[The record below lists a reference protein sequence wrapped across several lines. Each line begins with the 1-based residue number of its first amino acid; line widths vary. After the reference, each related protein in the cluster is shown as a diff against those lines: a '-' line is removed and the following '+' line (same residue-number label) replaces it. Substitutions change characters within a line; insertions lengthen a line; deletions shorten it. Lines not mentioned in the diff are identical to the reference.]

1 MFENLQEKLQ
11 RAFKTLRGQAT
22 LTEENIDEA
31 LREIRLALLEADV
44 NFKVVKQL
52 IDQIRVKAVGQD
64 VLTALSPGEQV
75 IKIVRDELVEI
86 LGRDTARMKFASQP
100 PTVILMAGLQ
110 GSGKTTTSGKLA
122 NWLKNG
128 GHRPLLVSVDVYRP
142 AAREQLKVVAQAVKA
157 NIYEGEVGEATPGP
171 RDPRAKEARRE
182 AINTGS
188 DVLIVDT
195 AGRLHID
202 DQLMD
207 EMQLLKRL
215 LNPQEILFVADA
227 MTGQDAVNSADEFHK
242 KLSLTGVVLTKM
254 DGDARGGAA
263 LSIRQVTGQPIKF
276 IGVGEK
282 YDALEPFHP
291 DRIVS
296 RILGM
301 GDILSLIERAESQID
316 KKKAQ
321 EMATKAL
328 TGDGF
333 SLEDFRDQLRQVKK
347 MGSMKSLLGML
358 PSIGP
363 FSGLQKAADNVDEG
377 QINRVEAIINSM
389 TTHERNHHEVINGSR
404 RKRIARGSG
413 TTVQE
418 VNNLLRQYAQMKKMF
433 KQMGKTVAPRTGLF
447 HQLQGQPAHGVAGI
461 DFHHRLEPAIALGC
475 AIDEGVDANRPD
487 IAGALQFRFEQRKDV
502 AIEALEAARNVRR
515 FAEQRGYVRR
525 YAAAVVGRRPVG
537 PELSLAVIDQAGVAA
552 ELQVARPH
560 LQLDGEIQRALQP
573 GFDDHLSAILQ
584 GTGQPLLLCRQHL

>member
-31 LREIRLALLEADV
+31 LREIRMALLEADV

-52 IDQIRVKAVGQD
+52 IDQIKAKAIGQE
-64 VLTALSPGEQV
+64 VMTALSPGEQV
-75 IKIVRDELVEI
+75 IKILRDELVEV
-86 LGRDTARMKFASQP
+86 LGKDTARVKFASQP

-122 NWLKNG
+122 HWLKQG

-142 AAREQLKVVAQAVKA
+142 AAREQLKIVAQAVKA
-157 NIYEGEVGEATPGP
+157 NIYEGHVAPDAFVRSDEDESKGSYVKSPDVE
-171 RDPRAKEARRE
+171 RLAKEARRE
-182 AINTGS
+182 AVVTGC

-207 EMQLLKRL
+207 EMQSLKKL
-215 LNPQEILFVADA
+215 LNPSEILFVADA
-227 MTGQDAVNSADEFHK
+227 MTGQDAVRSAEEFHK

-276 IGVGEK
+276 IGIGEK

-301 GDILSLIERAESQID
+301 GDILSLIERAEKQID
-316 KKKAQ
+316 KKKA
-321 EMATKAL
+321 EELATKAL
-328 TGDGF
+328 TGGGF

-347 MGSMKSLLGML
+347 MGSMKSLIGML

-363 FSGLQKAADNVDEG
+363 FSGLQKAADQVDEK
-377 QINRVEAIINSM
+377 QVNRVEAIINSM
-389 TTHERNHHEVINGSR
+389 TMHERNHHEVINGSR

-433 KQMGKTVAPRTGLF
+433 KDMGKKSFARRL
-447 HQLQGQPAHGVAGI
+447 AGM
-461 DFHHRLEPAIALGC
+461 
-475 AIDEGVDANRPD
+475 
-487 IAGALQFRFEQRKDV
+487 KM
-502 AIEALEAARNVRR
+502 
-515 FAEQRGYVRR
+515 
-525 YAAAVVGRRPVG
+525 
-537 PELSLAVIDQAGVAA
+537 
-552 ELQVARPH
+552 
-560 LQLDGEIQRALQP
+560 P
-573 GFDDHLSAILQ
+573 GM
-584 GTGQPLLLCRQHL
+584 

>member
-11 RAFKTLRGQAT
+11 RAFKTLRGQAR
-22 LTEENIDEA
+22 LSEENIDEA

-52 IDQIRVKAVGQD
+52 IDQIRAKAVGQE
-64 VLTALSPGEQV
+64 VMTALSPGEQV
-75 IKIVRDELVEI
+75 IKIVRDELVAL
-86 LGRDTARMKFASQP
+86 LGTDTARVKFASQP
-100 PTVILMAGLQ
+100 PTVVLMAGLQ

-122 NWLKNG
+122 HWFKQG

-142 AAREQLKVVAQAVKA
+142 AAREQLKVVAQAVKSH
-157 NIYEGEVGEATPGP
+157 IYEGEVAEEDTATVE
-171 RDPRAKEARRE
+171 RLVKEAKRE
-182 AINTGS
+182 AVVTGC

-202 DQLMD
+202 EQLME
-207 EMQLLKRL
+207 EMQSLKKL
-215 LNPQEILFVADA
+215 LNPSEILFVADA

-301 GDILSLIERAESQID
+301 GDILSLIERAEQQID
-316 KKKAQ
+316 KKKAA
-321 EMATKAL
+321 EMASKAL
-328 TGDGF
+328 SGDGF
-333 SLEDFRDQLRQVKK
+333 SLEDFRDQLRQVRK
-347 MGSMKSLLGML
+347 MGSIKNLMGML
-358 PSIGP
+358 PAIGP
-363 FSGLQKAADNVDEG
+363 FSGLQKAADHVDEK

-389 TTHERNHHEVINGSR
+389 TAHERMHHEVINGSR

-413 TTVQE
+413 TTIQE

-433 KQMGKTVAPRTGLF
+433 KQMGKASFAR
-447 HQLQGQPAHGVAGI
+447 
-461 DFHHRLEPAIALGC
+461 RLASM
-475 AIDEGVDANRPD
+475 
-487 IAGALQFRFEQRKDV
+487 KM
-502 AIEALEAARNVRR
+502 
-515 FAEQRGYVRR
+515 
-525 YAAAVVGRRPVG
+525 
-537 PELSLAVIDQAGVAA
+537 
-552 ELQVARPH
+552 
-560 LQLDGEIQRALQP
+560 P
-573 GFDDHLSAILQ
+573 GM
-584 GTGQPLLLCRQHL
+584 

>member
-11 RAFKTLRGQAT
+11 RAFKSLRGQAR
-22 LTEENIDEA
+22 LTEENIGEA

-44 NFKVVKQL
+44 NFKVVKEL
-52 IDQIRVKAVGQD
+52 IDRIQAKAVGQE

-75 IKIVRDELVEI
+75 IKIVRDELVET
-86 LGRDTARMKFASQP
+86 LGKDTARVKFASQP
-100 PTVILMAGLQ
+100 PTVVLMAGLQ

-122 NWLKNG
+122 NWFKTG

-142 AAREQLKVVAQAVKA
+142 AAREQLKIVAQAVKA
-157 NIYEGEVGEATPGP
+157 QIYEGHVAPDAFVRGGADESVRPYANSADVE
-171 RDPRAKEARRE
+171 RLAKEARRE
-182 AINTGS
+182 AIVSGC

-202 DQLMD
+202 DELMN
-207 EMQLLKRL
+207 EMQSLKKL
-215 LNPQEILFVADA
+215 LNPSEILFVADA
-227 MTGQDAVNSADEFHK
+227 MTGQDAVRSADEFHK
-242 KLSLTGVVLTKM
+242 KLSLTGVILTKM

-347 MGSMKSLLGML
+347 MGSIKSLIGMM

-363 FSGLQKAADNVDEG
+363 FSGLQKAADNVDEK

-389 TTHERNHHEVINGSR
+389 TMYERNHHEVINGSR
-404 RKRIARGSG
+404 RKRISRGSG

-433 KQMGKTVAPRTGLF
+433 KQMGKPSFARRM
-447 HQLQGQPAHGVAGI
+447 AGMK
-461 DFHHRLEPAIALGC
+461 L
-475 AIDEGVDANRPD
+475 
-487 IAGALQFRFEQRKDV
+487 
-502 AIEALEAARNVRR
+502 
-515 FAEQRGYVRR
+515 
-525 YAAAVVGRRPVG
+525 
-537 PELSLAVIDQAGVAA
+537 
-552 ELQVARPH
+552 
-560 LQLDGEIQRALQP
+560 P
-573 GFDDHLSAILQ
+573 GM
-584 GTGQPLLLCRQHL
+584 

>member
-11 RAFKTLRGQAT
+11 RAFKSLRGQAV
-22 LTEENIDEA
+22 LTEENIAEA
-31 LREIRLALLEADV
+31 MKQIRLALLEADV
-44 NFKVVKQL
+44 NFRVVKDL
-52 IDQIRVKAVGQD
+52 IDRIQAKAIGQD

-75 IKIVRDELVEI
+75 IKIVRDELVET
-86 LGRDTARMKFASQP
+86 LGKDTAKLKFASQP
-100 PTVILMAGLQ
+100 PTVVLMAGLQ

-142 AAREQLKVVAQAVKA
+142 AAREQLKVVAAAIKA
-157 NIYEGEVGEATPGP
+157 NLYEGAVGEAGVETNTASVE
-171 RDPRAKEARRE
+171 RLAKEARRE
-182 AINTGS
+182 AINTGC
-188 DVLIVDT
+188 DVLVVDT

-207 EMQLLKRL
+207 EMQSLKRL

-227 MTGQDAVNSADEFHK
+227 MTGQDAVKSADEFHK
-242 KLSLTGVVLTKM
+242 KLTLTGVILTKM

-301 GDILSLIERAESQID
+301 GDILSLIEKAESQID

-321 EMATKAL
+321 DLATKAL

-333 SLEDFRDQLRQVKK
+333 SLEDFRDQLRQVRK
-347 MGSMKSLLGML
+347 MGSLQSLIGML
-358 PSIGP
+358 PSVGA
-363 FSGLQKAADNVDEG
+363 FSGLQKAADKVDEK

-389 TTHERNHHEVINGSR
+389 TGYERNHHEAINGSR

-413 TTVQE
+413 TSVQE

-433 KQMGKTVAPRTGLF
+433 KQMGKPSFARRM
-447 HQLQGQPAHGVAGI
+447 AGMK
-461 DFHHRLEPAIALGC
+461 F
-475 AIDEGVDANRPD
+475 
-487 IAGALQFRFEQRKDV
+487 
-502 AIEALEAARNVRR
+502 
-515 FAEQRGYVRR
+515 
-525 YAAAVVGRRPVG
+525 
-537 PELSLAVIDQAGVAA
+537 
-552 ELQVARPH
+552 
-560 LQLDGEIQRALQP
+560 P
-573 GFDDHLSAILQ
+573 GM
-584 GTGQPLLLCRQHL
+584 

>member
-11 RAFKTLRGQAT
+11 RAFKTLRGQAV
-22 LTEENIDEA
+22 LTEENIAEA
-31 LREIRLALLEADV
+31 LKQIRLALLEADV
-44 NFKVVKQL
+44 NFKVVKDL
-52 IDQIRVKAVGQD
+52 IDRIQAKAVGQE
-64 VLTALSPGEQV
+64 VMTALSPGEQV
-75 IKIVRDELVEI
+75 IKIVRDELVET
-86 LGRDTARMKFASQP
+86 LGKDTAKLKFASQP
-100 PTVILMAGLQ
+100 PTVVLMAGLQ

-142 AAREQLKVVAQAVKA
+142 AAREQLKVVAAAIKA
-157 NIYEGEVGEATPGP
+157 NLYEGEVGESNTATVE
-171 RDPRAKEARRE
+171 RLAKEARRE
-182 AINTGS
+182 AVNSGC

-202 DQLMD
+202 EQLMD
-207 EMQLLKRL
+207 EMQSLKRL
-215 LNPQEILFVADA
+215 LNPQEILFVADS
-227 MTGQDAVNSADEFHK
+227 MTGQDAVKSADEFHK
-242 KLSLTGVVLTKM
+242 KLTLTGVVLTKM

-276 IGVGEK
+276 IGIGEK

-301 GDILSLIERAESQID
+301 GDILSLIEKAESQID

-321 EMATKAL
+321 DLAAKAL

-333 SLEDFRDQLRQVKK
+333 SLEDFRDQLRQVRK
-347 MGSMKSLLGML
+347 MGSLQSIIGML

-363 FSGLQKAADNVDEG
+363 FSGMQKAADKVDEK

-389 TTHERNHHEVINGSR
+389 TAHERDHHEVINGSR

-413 TTVQE
+413 TSVQE

-433 KQMGKTVAPRTGLF
+433 KQMGKASFARRL
-447 HQLQGQPAHGVAGI
+447 AGMK
-461 DFHHRLEPAIALGC
+461 L
-475 AIDEGVDANRPD
+475 
-487 IAGALQFRFEQRKDV
+487 
-502 AIEALEAARNVRR
+502 
-515 FAEQRGYVRR
+515 
-525 YAAAVVGRRPVG
+525 
-537 PELSLAVIDQAGVAA
+537 
-552 ELQVARPH
+552 
-560 LQLDGEIQRALQP
+560 P
-573 GFDDHLSAILQ
+573 GM
-584 GTGQPLLLCRQHL
+584 